1 MHGFS
6 RPNSSLTSSRA
17 ASGPPN
23 HEDGRLDRDTAAVP
37 PRALPDTVD
46 AALAYLSEVLGHA
59 VYAHWTL
66 ARVKRRYGSLAE
78 AKAAQP
84 AVLKLLLAHDGAV
97 VYWER
102 GRLRTVPANEAPS
115 PETVLTRL
123 LHTHRRRFRSVT
135 ASPAVP
141 AVVASDATAPA
152 APNAWLA
159 TRGSAELAW
168 LARAGRFAQPHGA
181 ANTLG
186 AADDAQALTL
196 FLRDRAGRSPHT
208 LRAYGTELQ
217 RLMRWGGARQLGPL
231 SDLTRQQLLAYRH
244 SLQHGECG
252 ADSAPPLS
260 EATRTR
266 ALAVVAS
273 LYRYWY
279 DTGYLQANPAAGL
292 SVGSRARASFAPTRL
307 IPPALLAACDA
318 WLDASEPDVSNTLT
332 AQRRRAIRALYRYA
346 GVRPAELAWSAESAL
361 PRLEAEAPARWTLYV
376 CGKGRKARAIPL
388 PTACVAVLRA
398 YRHARGLPVEPPAH
412 EALPVIH
419 GNKGE
424 ALQSAG
430 LYREVKAI
438 FVAVADGL
446 QAREPARALLLRA
459 ASPHWLRHAYA
470 RTLVVDHQVP
480 LPTAQALLG
489 HASVQTTAAYAK
501 TDLTQLRAF
510 VDATFTDDGP

>member
-1 MHGFS
+1 MK
-6 RPNSSLTSSRA
+6 PA
-17 ASGPPN
+17 
-23 HEDGRLDRDTAAVP
+23 DWIDTAAVP
-37 PRALPDTVD
+37 PRALPAAVD
-46 AALAYLSEVLGHA
+46 AALAYLAETLGHA
-59 VYAHWTL
+59 VYVHWTL

-97 VYWER
+97 EYWER
-102 GRLRTVPANEAPS
+102 GRLRTVPADQAPS

-123 LHTHRRRFRSVT
+123 LHTHRHRFRSAVSSGKE
-135 ASPAVP
+135 AAVP
-141 AVVASDATAPA
+141 AAAKATGMVAANP
-152 APNAWLA
+152 WLA
-159 TRGSAELAW
+159 TQGHADHAW
-168 LARAGRFAQPHGA
+168 LARAGRFAQPHA
-181 ANTLG
+181 ATNTLG
-186 AADDAQALTL
+186 AADDAQALAL

-208 LRAYGTELQ
+208 LRAYGAELR
-217 RLMRWGGARQLGPL
+217 RLMRWCGARQLGPL

-244 SLQHGECG
+244 ALQHGEGGTEG
-252 ADSAPPLS
+252 ARPPRS

-279 DTGYLQANPAAGL
+279 DTGYLHANPAAGL
-292 SVGSRARASFAPTRL
+292 SAGSRARAGFTPTRL

-318 WLDASEPDVSNTLT
+318 WLDAPEPDVANTLT
-332 AQRRRAIRALYRYA
+332 AQRRRAIWALYRYA
-346 GVRPAELAWSAESAL
+346 GVRLAELAWSAETGL
-361 PRLEAEAPARWTLYV
+361 PRLEAEAPGRWTLYV
-376 CGKGRKARAIPL
+376 CGKGRKTRAIPL
-388 PTACVAVLRA
+388 PTPCVAVLRA
-398 YRHARGLPVEPPAH
+398 YRCGRGLPAEPPVH

-419 GNKGE
+419 GHKGE

-438 FVAVADGL
+438 FAAVADGL
-446 QAREPARALLLRA
+446 QVREPAQALLLRA

-480 LPTAQALLG
+480 LPAAQALLG

-510 VDATFTDDGP
+510 VDATFTEDVP